1 VIGPRTPRTSL
12 SPELLNEVERA
23 LGAAGA
29 RPLALVGASA
39 SGKTRLLRTTLGA
52 RAVEPRWTTARDLV
66 DALVEAVRSGH
77 LDEHREAFT
86 NDPRPLVVEHLED
99 VRGKTLTQRELQRLV
114 DERIARGHAVF
125 LTLTFHRGAQDVVDW
140 LRACADV
147 VQTT

>member
-1 VIGPRTPRTSL
+1 MPEPQRLNPDTIAVIQ
-12 SPELLNEVERA
+12 RA
-23 LGAAGA
+23 LASPAKRA
-29 RPLALVGASA
+29 LALVGASS
-39 SGKTRLLRTTLGA
+39 SGKTSLLRTALGA

-66 DALVEAVRSGH
+66 DAVVEAVRNGH

-99 VRGKTLTQRELQRLV
+99 LRSKTLTQRELQRLV

-125 LTLTFHRGAQDVVDW
+125 LTLTFHRGAQDVIDW